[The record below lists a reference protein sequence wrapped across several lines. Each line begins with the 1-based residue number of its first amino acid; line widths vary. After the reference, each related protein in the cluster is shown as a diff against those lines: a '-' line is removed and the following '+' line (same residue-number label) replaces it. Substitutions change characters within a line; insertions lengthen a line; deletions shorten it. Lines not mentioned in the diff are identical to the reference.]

1 MSELSK
7 KVRGERKA
15 KAERYARTDPHA
27 KVDASGYTPPDAL
40 DADVKTGL
48 RPISRR
54 QFKRGGKVEGEHA
67 THHAG
72 RKPRKHGGKALT
84 PNNMIN
90 KNVKDAN
97 EERDG
102 SKHTGGMKRGG
113 RAHKDSGGAMEAL
126 SPLYMLGKNLKRGG
140 KAMHDDA
147 AEDKKLIHQV
157 VKKGALKPGMKHG
170 GRSHKAG
177 GGELELS
184 RLSPALVK
192 DRPHLAAYDE
202 HRRALRAKYPEAV
215 KAGNLVGAL
224 SKSER
229 AKYDKLSENSLNE
242 RDSQLDRAKGGAV
255 NVKGGRSH
263 KAGGGSP
270 KNPPGE
276 DFLND
281 YLAGT
286 GRSYYKDNPN
296 APGAPK
302 AAKPAPKQVVA
313 KPVAPPASDMDPG
326 QMGPP
331 MKKGGGVHP
340 KGCKCHKCSG
350 GMAKKGGGS
359 VSDGELEGTRPT
371 GGRKARK
378 SGGRAKG
385 KTNINIIIGSHG
397 KEHPPMLPPGMMPP
411 PPPAGGLHQGMG
423 PAGAMPPGGMPPGA
437 GGPPMPPPGMP
448 PSGPPPGMMPR
459 KRGGRVHYPLH
470 HGGGGGLGRLEKVK
484 AYGLKPA

>member
-1 MSELSK
+1 MSELAK

-67 THHAG
+67 HHHAG
-72 RKPRKHGGKALT
+72 RKPRKSGGKALT

-102 SKHTGGMKRGG
+102 LKHTGGMKRGG
-113 RAHKDSGGAMEAL
+113 RAHKDSGGGMEAL

-192 DRPHLAAYDE
+192 ERPHLAAYDE

-229 AKYDKLSENSLNE
+229 AKYDKLSENSLDE

-263 KAGGGSP
+263 KA
-270 KNPPGE
+270 
-276 DFLND
+276 
-281 YLAGT
+281 
-286 GRSYYKDNPN
+286 
-296 APGAPK
+296 
-302 AAKPAPKQVVA
+302 
-313 KPVAPPASDMDPG
+313 
-326 QMGPP
+326 
-331 MKKGGGVHP
+331 GGGVHP

-371 GGRKARK
+371 GGRKAKAAGGPLNRDSEAWNNAFETSLYDKGHRSTNIDWKEANKHRLAGLTPAAAAKMHMKEPDERTERK

-411 PPPAGGLHQGMG
+411 PPPTGGLHQGMG

>member
-67 THHAG
+67 HHHAG

-177 GGELELS
+177 GG
-184 RLSPALVK
+184 
-192 DRPHLAAYDE
+192 Y
-202 HRRALRAKYPEAV
+202 
-215 KAGNLVGAL
+215 
-224 SKSER
+224 
-229 AKYDKLSENSLNE
+229 
-242 RDSQLDRAKGGAV
+242 
-255 NVKGGRSH
+255 
-263 KAGGGSP
+263 P

>member
-40 DADVKTGL
+40 DADVKTGM

-113 RAHKDSGGAMEAL
+113 
-126 SPLYMLGKNLKRGG
+126 

-177 GGELELS
+177 GG
-184 RLSPALVK
+184 
-192 DRPHLAAYDE
+192 Y
-202 HRRALRAKYPEAV
+202 
-215 KAGNLVGAL
+215 
-224 SKSER
+224 
-229 AKYDKLSENSLNE
+229 
-242 RDSQLDRAKGGAV
+242 
-255 NVKGGRSH
+255 
-263 KAGGGSP
+263 P

>member
-177 GGELELS
+177 GG
-184 RLSPALVK
+184 
-192 DRPHLAAYDE
+192 Y
-202 HRRALRAKYPEAV
+202 
-215 KAGNLVGAL
+215 
-224 SKSER
+224 
-229 AKYDKLSENSLNE
+229 
-242 RDSQLDRAKGGAV
+242 
-255 NVKGGRSH
+255 
-263 KAGGGSP
+263 P

-340 KGCKCHKCSG
+340 KGCRCHKCG
-350 GMAKKGGGS
+350 GGRMGKGYAEGGSPEDDMDDRENWRSRSRDPIDLDSLYGKESLPSSHSAAHKDFEAFKGMGWLKHENKNRFLQKATEHLKNRNQRASGGS

>member
-113 RAHKDSGGAMEAL
+113 
-126 SPLYMLGKNLKRGG
+126 

-177 GGELELS
+177 GG
-184 RLSPALVK
+184 
-192 DRPHLAAYDE
+192 Y
-202 HRRALRAKYPEAV
+202 
-215 KAGNLVGAL
+215 
-224 SKSER
+224 
-229 AKYDKLSENSLNE
+229 
-242 RDSQLDRAKGGAV
+242 
-255 NVKGGRSH
+255 
-263 KAGGGSP
+263 P

-302 AAKPAPKQVVA
+302 AAKTAPKQVVT
-313 KPVAPPASDMDPG
+313 KPVAAPASDMDPG

-359 VSDGELEGTRPT
+359 VSDGEMEGTRPT
-371 GGRKARK
+371 GGRMARAAGGIDLDSLYGKESLPSKHSDAHKDFKAFRDMGWLKDEDRSGFLRKATEHLDKRAPRK

-397 KEHPPMLPPGMMPP
+397 KEHPPMMPPGMMPP

>member
-177 GGELELS
+177 GG
-184 RLSPALVK
+184 
-192 DRPHLAAYDE
+192 Y
-202 HRRALRAKYPEAV
+202 
-215 KAGNLVGAL
+215 
-224 SKSER
+224 
-229 AKYDKLSENSLNE
+229 
-242 RDSQLDRAKGGAV
+242 
-255 NVKGGRSH
+255 
-263 KAGGGSP
+263 P

-302 AAKPAPKQVVA
+302 AAKPAPKQVVT
-313 KPVAPPASDMDPG
+313 KPVAAPASDMDPG

-359 VSDGELEGTRPT
+359 VSDGEMEGTRPT

-397 KEHPPMLPPGMMPP
+397 KEHPPMMPPGMMPP